1 MASKKLSYEEIIEQ
15 ARSSWTGKIGDERA
29 ESVKKILDTRLEN
42 YHKITGISKDEI
54 LTAFEKS
61 RNVNTVNFYQE
72 SNFPLLENV
81 HVFNTIEDYRKLF
94 PSGKYIC
101 PKCEK
106 ESTDPYECS
115 QENCDWKVYGLF
127 GDLGKGIKI
136 IIKDKFID
144 HPVPMLIFKPIELLT
159 VTL

>member
-1 MASKKLSYEEIIEQ
+1 MAAKNLSYEEIIEQ
-15 ARSSWTGKIGDERA
+15 ARSTWAGKIGDERA

-42 YHKITGISKDEI
+42 YHQITGIPKNII
-54 LTAFEKS
+54 LIAFEKA

-72 SNFPLLENV
+72 SKFPLLENV
-81 HVFNTIEDYRKLF
+81 HVFDTLEDYKKAF

-115 QENCDWKVYGLF
+115 QEKCDWNVYGMF
-127 GDLGKGIKI
+127 GDLGKGIKVI
-136 IIKDKFID
+136 VKDNFLE
-144 HPVPMLIFKPIELLT
+144 HPVPMNIFKPIELVT
-159 VTL
+159 VAP